1 MAEGRRE
8 EGCEERGCLGIFL
21 DQFWKVLLRVKGFW
35 FVCLFVREGREG
47 NGDRDRVAGVVKEGG
62 MIMIGIGIGIE
73 NGFGFGCEECG

>member
-1 MAEGRRE
+1 MRRDVK
-8 EGCEERGCLGIFL
+8 GGGVWAFFL

-62 MIMIGIGIGIE
+62 MIMIGIGIGIGIE

>member
-1 MAEGRRE
+1 ME
-8 EGCEERGCLGIFL
+8 
-21 DQFWKVLLRVKGFW
+21 GFW

-62 MIMIGIGIGIE
+62 MIMIMIGIGIE